1 MTRFPD
7 LSLSVVLP
15 VYNEAALVNRA
26 VRRSVSSLRQMV
38 GRFEILLINDCSTD
52 DTGAVADA
60 VAREFPEVR
69 VVHNRHNL
77 RQGGCLQMALPLA
90 SCDLVTHNAI
100 DYPFDFDDLPAVLE
114 RFPAADVVV
123 VTRRSYP
130 GVGAARRF
138 VSWGNRTLI
147 RTLFGLRI
155 SDYNFVQV
163 FKRQFLMNDESFSAG
178 TAFITVERILRA
190 HHAGARVVAVEAE
203 YHRRPSGAST
213 SGNWRT
219 VRDSLRDI
227 ARLWLEL
234 RLGSGRRRAARTIKE
249 GVER

>member
-1 MTRFPD
+1 MSRFPD
-7 LSLSVVLP
+7 ISLSVILP
-15 VYNEAALVNRA
+15 VYNEAALVDRA
-26 VRRSVSSLRQMV
+26 VRRSVSSLRELV
-38 GRFEILLINDCSTD
+38 ERFEILLVDDCSTD

-60 VAREFPEVR
+60 VAREHPEVR
-69 VVHNRHNL
+69 VLHNPRNL
-77 RQGGCLQMALPLA
+77 RQGGCLKMAFPLA
-90 SCDLVTHNAI
+90 RYDLVTHNAI

-130 GVGAARRF
+130 GVTAGRRF

-147 RTLFGLRI
+147 RALFGLNI

-190 HHAGARVVAVEAE
+190 HHAGARVVAVDAE
-203 YHRRPSGAST
+203 YHRRPSGASS

-227 ARLWLEL
+227 VRLWLEL
-234 RLGSGRRRAARTIKE
+234 RLGSGRRRAQRAIKE
-249 GVER
+249 GVDP

>member
-1 MTRFPD
+1 MSRFPNI
-7 LSLSVVLP
+7 SLSVILP
-15 VYNEAALVNRA
+15 VYNEAALVESA
-26 VRRSVSSLRQMV
+26 IRRSVTSLQQMV
-38 GRFEILLINDCSTD
+38 GRFEILLIDDCSTD
-52 DTGAVADA
+52 DTGVVADA
-60 VAREFPEVR
+60 VAREHSQVR
-69 VVHNRHNL
+69 VLRNRRNL
-77 RQGGCLQMALPLA
+77 RQGGCLKMAFPLA
-90 SCDLVTHNAI
+90 RYDLVTHNAI
-100 DYPFDFDDLPAVLE
+100 DYPFDFDDLPTVLE
-114 RFPAADVVV
+114 QFPAADVIV

-130 GVGAARRF
+130 GVSAGRRF

-147 RTLFGLRI
+147 RALFGLNI

-163 FKRQFLMNDESFSAG
+163 FKRQFLMNDESFSSG

-203 YHRRPSGAST
+203 YHRRPSGWSS

-234 RLGSGRRRAARTIKE
+234 RLGSGRRRAQRAMKE
-249 GVER
+249 RAEP

>member
-1 MTRFPD
+1 MTRFPT
-7 LSLSVVLP
+7 LSLSVILP
-15 VYNEAALVNRA
+15 VYNEAALVDRA
-26 VRRSVSSLRQMV
+26 LRRSVSSLRQMV
-38 GRFEILLINDCSTD
+38 GSFEILLINDCSTD

-69 VVHNRHNL
+69 VIHNPRNL
-77 RQGGCLQMALPLA
+77 RQGGSLRMAFPLA
-90 SCDLVTHNAI
+90 RHDLVTHNAI
-100 DYPFDFDDLPAVLE
+100 DYPFDFDDLPKVLGQ
-114 RFPAADVVV
+114 FPDADVVV

-130 GVGAARRF
+130 GVTPMRRF
-138 VSWGNRTLI
+138 VSWSNRALI

-203 YHRRPSGAST
+203 YHRRPSGVST

-219 VRDSLRDI
+219 VRDSLRDVV
-227 ARLWLEL
+227 RLWLEL
-234 RLGSGRRRAARTIKE
+234 HLGTGRRRAQRAAKE
-249 GVER
+249 GVDS

>member
-1 MTRFPD
+1 M
-7 LSLSVVLP
+7 SLSVVLP
-15 VYNEAALVNRA
+15 VYNEEALVDGA
-26 VRRSVSSLRQMV
+26 IRRSVSSLRQIV
-38 GRFEILLINDCSTD
+38 GEFEVLLIDDCSTD
-52 DTGAVADA
+52 DTGKVADA
-60 VAREFPEVR
+60 VAAGLPEVR
-69 VVHNRHNL
+69 VIHNPHNL
-77 RQGGCLQMALPLA
+77 RQGGCLKMAFPLA
-90 SCDLVTHNAI
+90 RYDLVTHNAI

-130 GVGAARRF
+130 GVTAGRRF

-147 RTLFGLRI
+147 RALFGLNI
-155 SDYNFVQV
+155 NDYNFVQV
-163 FKRQFLMNDESFSAG
+163 FKRQYLMNDESFSSG

-203 YHRRPSGAST
+203 YHRRPVGASS

-234 RLGSGRRRAARTIKE
+234 RLGSGRRRAQRAVKE
-249 GVER
+249 GADS